1 MDWLILLGTVFV
13 LIFSGMWLSV
23 ALGATALVV
32 YYFLGHGAQA
42 IIGNVAWH
50 SIQMYPLVAVGC
62 FILMGQIILRSG
74 VGEKIFRSM
83 SPLVERLPGGLFHTN
98 IASCALFAAIFGSS
112 AATAAV
118 VGSVAIPELRG
129 RGYDASLILGT
140 VAAGGT
146 LGIMIPPSAAFII
159 YGALTGTSVGA
170 LFAAG
175 IIPGIILAV
184 LFSFYILIKSMITP
198 EIAPRSEHPLP
209 VFQAVLKLFNIWP
222 VVVLLLVVLIPILAG
237 WTTATEASGLGVVG
251 ASILGK
257 LYGKLTIRDLVD
269 SVKESTHTFVI
280 LMFVVFGAM
289 ILANSVGLIG
299 LPRKLIFFANNLELS
314 RTPIMVAIII
324 IYLGLGCLFD
334 GVSFVVMTLPFVFP
348 IVQGLGCGAIWF
360 GVFLTVLIEM
370 GQLTPPV
377 GINLFIIQAIAGK
390 GTSLGE
396 VVKGVWPFLL
406 ILLGMLAL
414 LMLFPEVATFFPR
427 LLGFDIT

>member
-1 MDWLILLGTVFV
+1 MILLGTAFV
-13 LIFSGMWLSV
+13 LIFSGMWLSL
-23 ALGATALVV
+23 ALGSTALVV

-42 IIGNVAWH
+42 TIGNVAWH

-74 VGEKIFRSM
+74 VGGKIFSSM
-83 SPLVERLPGGLFHTN
+83 SPLVERLPGGLLHTN
-98 IASCALFAAIFGSS
+98 IFSCALFAAVFGSS

-118 VGSVAIPELRG
+118 VGSTAVPELRG
-129 RGYDASLILGT
+129 RGYDKSLILGSI
-140 VAAGGT
+140 AAGGT
-146 LGIMIPPSAAFII
+146 LGLLIPPSAAFII
-159 YGALTGTSVGA
+159 YGALTETSVGA

-184 LFSFYILIKSMITP
+184 FFSFYILIKSMITH

-222 VVVLLLVVLIPILAG
+222 VVVLLLVVLIPIFAG
-237 WTTATEASGLGVVG
+237 WATATEASGLGVVG
-251 ASILGK
+251 ACILGK

-269 SVKESTHTFVI
+269 SVKESTHTYVI

-299 LPRKLIFFANNLELS
+299 LPRKLIFFAKNLEIS
-314 RTPIMVAIII
+314 RTSIMLAIIT

-334 GVSFVVMTLPFVFP
+334 GISFVVMTLPFVFP
-348 IVQGLGCGAIWF
+348 IVRELGYGNIWF
-360 GVFLTVLIEM
+360 GVFLTILVEI

-377 GINLFIIQAIAGK
+377 GINLFVVQAIAGK
-390 GTSLGE
+390 ETSLGD
-396 VVKGVWPFLL
+396 VIKGIWPFFW
-406 ILLGMLAL
+406 ILLGTLAL
-414 LMLFPEVATFFPR
+414 LMLSPEVATFFPR
-427 LLGFDIT
+427 LLGYEIT